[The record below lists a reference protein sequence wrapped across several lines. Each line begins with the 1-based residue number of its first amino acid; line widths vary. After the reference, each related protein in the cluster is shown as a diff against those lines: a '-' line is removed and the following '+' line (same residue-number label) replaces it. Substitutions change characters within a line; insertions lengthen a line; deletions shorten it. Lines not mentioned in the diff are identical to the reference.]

1 MVAMGISGDLGVRC
15 AVGLWEPLVLWGHG
29 CNWATSVLRVVG
41 VMRVLGES
49 GGHGFIG
56 AVGERR
62 KWSTWCHV
70 VHKFKGAMGVSRAK
84 GEVGPQ
90 VLGGPG
96 V

>member
-1 MVAMGISGDLGVRC
+1 M
-15 AVGLWEPLVLWGHG
+15 
-29 CNWATSVLRVVG
+29 SVLRVVD

-62 KWSTWCHV
+62 KCGCNWSTWCHV

-84 GEVGPQ
+84 GEVGPR
-90 VLGGPG
+90 VLGGAG